1 MSRLI
6 ADATRLRAI
15 RTQVQRIAKEQADP
29 VASRNYGAQDQLSEV
44 ELEEDGP
51 EAIRVDVKA
60 VGPLDRLVRRVRVA
74 RVREEAVRERPQRG
88 RDDEAGEE
96 EVEPDHAQHETEDLY
111 WRVVRV

>member
-1 MSRLI
+1 M
-6 ADATRLRAI
+6 
-15 RTQVQRIAKEQADP
+15 RTQIQRIAEEEADP
-29 VASRNYGAQDQLSEV
+29 VAPRDDGAEDQLREI

-51 EAIRVDVKA
+51 EAVRVDVKA